1 MNKLNKKRQQLKFL
15 KLSIVLFQSNDEKRA
30 MISDLSKGKL

>member
-15 KLSIVLFQSNDEKRA
+15 KLSIVLFQSNDKKRA
-30 MISDLSKGKL
+30 MISDLSKSKL